1 MIKFFRKIR
10 QNMIKENKV
19 SKYMLYAIGEIM
31 LVVIGILI
39 ALQLNNWNNGQ
50 KDKLAEI
57 KYLNQINNSLK
68 NSQLILNA
76 HIDRNKRILKDG
88 EILFDHL
95 KSKKALNDRIKQLFI
110 IIVYDQSVSL
120 STAAFENL
128 KSDGLSLISND
139 SLKIDIINIY
149 DQELKY
155 IQTTFAN
162 QIENGITSIINPFYI
177 KNFEWDSKENQTL
190 LVPNNYDELLQNREM
205 TNILS
210 EVNALRIYAI
220 IYYENTQKILS
231 DLILKIE
238 TEIKTHKK

>member
-1 MIKFFRKIR
+1 
-10 QNMIKENKV
+10 MIKENKA
-19 SKYMLYAIGEIM
+19 SKYLLYAIGEII

-39 ALQLNNWNNGQ
+39 ALSINNWNNGQ
-50 KDKLAEI
+50 KDKKAEI

-76 HIDRNKRILKDG
+76 HIDRNKKILKDG

-95 KSKKALNDRIKQLFI
+95 KSKKALNDTIKQLFV

-128 KSDGLSLISND
+128 KSGGLSLISND

-177 KNFEWDSKENQTL
+177 KNFEWDDSKENQSL

-210 EVNALRIYAI
+210 EVNSLRIYAI
-220 IYYENTQKILS
+220 RFYENTQKKLS

-238 TEIKTHKK
+238 TEIKTFDE